1 MQVVLSG
8 LQFCA
13 GGVIEG
19 STSLLGVTAM
29 DCVVPQLSGSG
40 GAVATFISQRTF
52 TLIKILTALIFF
64 QLVLSLL
71 DSLLDT
77 SSRNLVG
84 PEHFLYWNLSV

>member
-29 DCVVPQLSGSG
+29 DCVIPQLSGSS
-40 GAVATFISQRTF
+40 GAVATFVSQRM
-52 TLIKILTALIFF
+52 LT
-64 QLVLSLL
+64 
-71 DSLLDT
+71 
-77 SSRNLVG
+77 
-84 PEHFLYWNLSV
+84 